1 MTWATRASERGSAGS
16 SMRGDRKRASGL
28 LLLLGRSSSL
38 LSLAVR
44 CVDESLLRR
53 LLEEEA
59 FLQRCGR
66 LGAEETPLCC
76 SAVLD
81 PTRKHATHIASSERD
96 QEGQRVMVS
105 KTRSSQ
111 QRGAAKGE
119 RMRTDNDDDGHK
131 MLDDSDEFVRMTQ
144 NGGSRCAIRRR
155 GRCFTIHY
163 GSVSLASLRSSPTL
177 SPLPCSTSSST
188 TTYSNANLLT
198 HDSSQAAA
206 QWLEVP

>member
-28 LLLLGRSSSL
+28 LLLSLGRSSSL

-66 LGAEETPLCC
+66 LGVEETPFGC

-81 PTRKHATHIASSERD
+81 PTRKHATNITSSERD
-96 QEGQRVMVS
+96 QEGQRVMV

-111 QRGAAKGE
+111 RAAKGE
-119 RMRTDNDDDGHK
+119 ERGKDEDG
-131 MLDDSDEFVRMTQ
+131 
-144 NGGSRCAIRRR
+144 
-155 GRCFTIHY
+155 
-163 GSVSLASLRSSPTL
+163 
-177 SPLPCSTSSST
+177 
-188 TTYSNANLLT
+188 
-198 HDSSQAAA
+198 
-206 QWLEVP
+206 